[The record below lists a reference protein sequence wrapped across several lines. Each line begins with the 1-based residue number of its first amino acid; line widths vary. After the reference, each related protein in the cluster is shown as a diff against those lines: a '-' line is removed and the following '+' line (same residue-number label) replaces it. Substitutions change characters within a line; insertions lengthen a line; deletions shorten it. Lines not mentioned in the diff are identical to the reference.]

1 MKRIFICFILSL
13 VFYSY
18 STAQVLETKNWCLA
32 VCDLAGDERTNT
44 ELVFLQM
51 KNDSIMDLTNTDS
64 IKRIPLRI
72 AIIQEDSTTI
82 EIKALVI
89 RKAIENLNE
98 SFIGTNFVF
107 FISRTD
113 VIISDLKLEDLSTN
127 SYNTYNSFSHEYDDP
142 NQISIYIFDHG
153 EALCEVSATSVSCG
167 RTGGFSYILSER
179 TSNIV
184 MTRFD
189 ISNVKIFAHEMG
201 HFWGL
206 YHTFE
211 EMQFGKDDFKIE
223 NCNLMGDRICD
234 TPPDPGSIFE
244 VYANYSTCELSN
256 LKNEDGFE
264 YKPLMENYMSYY
276 KPCYLKKFSFT
287 PGQLDV
293 MKVAATQPFRKK
305 FIK

>member
-1 MKRIFICFILSL
+1 MKRTL
-13 VFYSY
+13 VFIILIIVSAYYSV
-18 STAQVLETKNWCLA
+18 AQVLETKNWCLA

-44 ELVFLQM
+44 ELVYLQL
-51 KNDSIMDLTNTDS
+51 KNDSIMNLTNTDS

-72 AIIQEDSTTI
+72 AIIQEDSVEVEI
-82 EIKALVI
+82 EELVI

-98 SFIGTNFVF
+98 SFTGTNFVF

-113 VIISDLKLEDLSTN
+113 VIISDLKLEGLSTD
-127 SYNTYNSFSHEYDDP
+127 SYNIYNNFSDKYDDQ
-142 NQISIYIFDHG
+142 NMISVYIFDHG
-153 EALCEVSATSVSCG
+153 DPFCDVSPTSVSCG
-167 RTGGFSYILSER
+167 RTGGFSYILSAR
-179 TSNIV
+179 TNNIV

-211 EMQFGKDDFKIE
+211 EMQYGKDDFKIE
-223 NCNLMGDRICD
+223 NCDLLGDRICD
-234 TPPDPGSIFE
+234 TPPDPGTIFE

-256 LKNEDGFE
+256 LKNKEGFS

-287 PGQLDV
+287 RDQEEV
-293 MKVAATQPFRKK
+293 MKVAATLPFRKK
-305 FIK
+305 FIR